1 MKRLCSVAGCKA
13 VVEVSPGDRNPPR
26 CPAHPYT
33 PTFVNKRRYSHQY
46 INGKRIYTTPR
57 WIALRNQYIA
67 HQPLCEHCL
76 KDGLIVAG
84 HAVDHIVEIEDGGD
98 PWDWNNLQHL
108 CQPCH
113 NRKTA
118 NEAVKRRRKKQNG
131 GFGSLSDF

>member
-57 WIALRNQYIA
+57 WIALRSQYVA

-84 HAVDHIVEIEDGGD
+84 NEVDHIREVIDGGD
-98 PWDWNNLQHL
+98 PWDWDNLQHL
-108 CQPCH
+108 CH
-113 NRKTA
+113 EHHRIKTGK
-118 NEAVKRRRKKQNG
+118 EAVKRARKKKNN